1 LASDTRSKAS
11 YVIGADGSPLFL
23 SDLPPAN
30 TKRWVISR
38 KANVVAAVRGGL
50 ITAEEVCARYGLTH
64 EEFLAW
70 CAAIDRFGVPGL
82 RVTRIQQ
89 YRKT

>member
-1 LASDTRSKAS
+1 MIDISQPKVV
-11 YVIGADGSPLFL
+11 YVRAADGSPLLL

-50 ITAEEVCARYGLTH
+50 ISMGDVCQRYRLTT

-82 RVTRIQQ
+82 RATRVQH
-89 YRKT
+89 YRQT